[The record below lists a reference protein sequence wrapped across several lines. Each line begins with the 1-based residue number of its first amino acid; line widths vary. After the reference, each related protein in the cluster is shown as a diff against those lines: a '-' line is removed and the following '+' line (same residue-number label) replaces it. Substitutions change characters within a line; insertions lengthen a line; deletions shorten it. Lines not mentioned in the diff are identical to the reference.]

1 MKTLRTMTRE
11 ELIEETIDLITE
23 DVKTQAF
30 DGEILPDLLTLIT
43 TERLRK
49 FLPKDDNEDEVESC
63 AVAECFLKSKSASLK
78 HWEQCFLSGT
88 VDDEHAEFIAGV
100 LAKAREDIS

>member
-1 MKTLRTMTRE
+1 
-11 ELIEETIDLITE
+11 
-23 DVKTQAF
+23 V
-30 DGEILPDLLTLIT
+30 
-43 TERLRK
+43 ER
-49 FLPKDDNEDEVESC
+49 C
-63 AVAECFLKSKSASLK
+63 AVAESKSASLK

>member
-1 MKTLRTMTRE
+1 VHDNSRVPPIVTMLRFKSSMKGKESLLPRNKASLTR
-11 ELIEETIDLITE
+11 
-23 DVKTQAF
+23 
-30 DGEILPDLLTLIT
+30 
-43 TERLRK
+43 RLRK
-49 FLPKDDNEDEVESC
+49 FLPKDDNEDEVERC
-63 AVAECFLKSKSASLK
+63 AVAESKSASLK